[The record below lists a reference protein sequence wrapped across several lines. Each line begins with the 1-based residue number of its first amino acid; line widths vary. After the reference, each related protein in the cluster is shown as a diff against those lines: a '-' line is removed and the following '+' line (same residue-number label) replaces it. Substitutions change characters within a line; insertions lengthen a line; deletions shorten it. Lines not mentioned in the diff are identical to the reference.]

1 MYISEIATPVLAVDR
16 RVLERNLDAMDGLLA
31 KLPMKLYPHY
41 KSNKCLEIA
50 KMQLARGAGGITC
63 AKVSEAEDLADG
75 GVKTIVL
82 ANQVVQPEK
91 LTRVA
96 ALARRADV
104 TVCVD
109 DAENVAALERA
120 MAAADSRLR
129 VLVEFEVGLNR
140 CGVETEEEVIALA
153 RTVASCRH
161 LSFDGIQA
169 YAGQL
174 SHETDAG
181 KRRAAALEIEA
192 RVRRVKAAVEATGLP
207 CRNVAGASTGTVADK
222 GPDTPYTQL
231 QAGSYVFMD
240 STYSELGLPFGQS
253 LYILARVLS
262 VRPRRVVLDGGV
274 KSFTMDQHPPT
285 LPDLPGV
292 RFELNE
298 EHTILFGDGL
308 GLKPNDV
315 VRIVPGHC
323 CTTVNCHDWLYAVD
337 GGEVIDRWRIT
348 SRGRSQ

>member
-1 MYISEIATPVLAVDR
+1 MDISEIATPVLAVDR
-16 RVLERNLDAMDGLLA
+16 KALERNLDAMDGLLA

-63 AKVSEAEDLADG
+63 AKVSEAEDLVDG
-75 GVKTIVL
+75 GVKTVVL

-91 LTRVA
+91 VARLA

-109 DAENVAALERA
+109 DAANVAELERA
-120 MAAADSRLR
+120 ASAADSRMR
-129 VLVEFEVGLNR
+129 AFVEFEVGLNR
-140 CGVETEEEVIALA
+140 CGVETEGEVVALA
-153 RTVASCRH
+153 HAVAACRH
-161 LSFDGIQA
+161 LDFDGLQA

-174 SHETDAG
+174 SHEADAG
-181 KRRAAALEIEA
+181 KRRAAALGIED
-192 RVRRVKAAVEATGLP
+192 RVRRVKAAVEAAGLP

-240 STYSELGLPFGQS
+240 STYAELGLPFVQS
-253 LYILARVLS
+253 LYVLARVLS
-262 VRPRRVVLDGGV
+262 VRPGRVVLDGGV

-308 GLKPNDV
+308 GLGPNDI

-323 CTTVNCHDWLYAVD
+323 CTTVNCHDWLYVVD
-337 GGEVIDRWRIT
+337 GGEVVDRWRIT